1 MEKLED
7 SYKARGLRN
16 QLVKEIVKKGIKNQ
30 DVISAIGKIPR
41 HLFLDPIFITHAYE
55 DKAFPIGQGQT
66 ISQPYT
72 VAFQS
77 ELLMVKQGDKILE
90 IGTGSGYQA
99 SILLELGADVY
110 TIEYNK
116 ELFTKTRKFLP
127 KLGYKPKFFLGDG
140 SQGLEVHAPYQGI
153 IVTAGAPT
161 IPKSLIKQ
169 LAIGGKLI
177 IPVGGNQKQKMM
189 LIEKTEGNKLIKK
202 EFNDFSFVPL
212 LGKDGWK
219 E

>member
-30 DVISAIGKIPR
+30 DVISAIGKVPR

-127 KLGYKPKFFLGDG
+127 KFGYKPKFFFGDG
-140 SQGLEVHAPYQGI
+140 SQGLEVHAPYRGI

-161 IPKSLIKQ
+161 LPKSLIKQ
-169 LAIGGKLI
+169 LAIGGILI

-189 LIEKTEGNKLIKK
+189 LIEKTEGNKLSKK

>member
-1 MEKLED
+1 M
-7 SYKARGLRN
+7 
-16 QLVKEIVKKGIKNQ
+16 
-30 DVISAIGKIPR
+30 
-41 HLFLDPIFITHAYE
+41 
-55 DKAFPIGQGQT
+55 
-66 ISQPYT
+66 
-72 VAFQS
+72 
-77 ELLMVKQGDKILE
+77 
-90 IGTGSGYQA
+90 
-99 SILLELGADVY
+99 
-110 TIEYNK
+110 
-116 ELFTKTRKFLP
+116 
-127 KLGYKPKFFLGDG
+127 
-140 SQGLEVHAPYQGI
+140 HAPYQGI